1 MFLSLH
7 MHAGTVCFFDNGHI
21 PYNYNLRISSFT
33 LCTWI
38 YMTLK
43 SHEEK
48 TCDTEKVGTE
58 IDKFYIG
65 AQC

>member
-1 MFLSLH
+1 
-7 MHAGTVCFFDNGHI
+7 
-21 PYNYNLRISSFT
+21 
-33 LCTWI
+33 
-38 YMTLK
+38 MTLK

-65 AQC
+65 AQCWLSNMEWAEMYW